1 MGEDNPVAAPS
12 LTGATFSLNSIKLHV
27 LVLILPI
34 NDNITFL
41 ENLKQG
47 FKTTVSWNKYRSE
60 KKIYPKNNNLD
71 YVIDPAFR
79 NINRLFVLSFKNG
92 AKDTSRNSFDKYYMR
107 LVKIKDFNTLID
119 DNDFFINPPKNQ
131 K

>member
-60 KKIYPKNNNLD
+60 KKNL
-71 YVIDPAFR
+71 
-79 NINRLFVLSFKNG
+79 SK
-92 AKDTSRNSFDKYYMR
+92 K
-107 LVKIKDFNTLID
+107 
-119 DNDFFINPPKNQ
+119 
-131 K
+131 